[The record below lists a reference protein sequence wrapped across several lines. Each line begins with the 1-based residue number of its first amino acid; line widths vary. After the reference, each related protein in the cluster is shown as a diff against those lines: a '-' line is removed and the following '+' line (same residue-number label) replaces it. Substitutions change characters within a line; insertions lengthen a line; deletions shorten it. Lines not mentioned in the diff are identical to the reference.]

1 MSNNSSLWSDAIGRL
16 LKNKAAM
23 VGAIILFLLIGCAI
37 LAPVIAPYSY
47 SFQNLD
53 LGASPPSSEHLLGTD
68 ILGRDLLSRILYGAR
83 ISLLVGFVATG
94 VALVIG
100 VSWGIVAGYFGGRVD
115 QIMMRIVDV
124 LYGLPFIIFIIL
136 LMVIFGRN
144 LWLLFGA
151 IGAVEWLTMARI
163 VRGQVMSLK
172 NQEFVLAAQAMG
184 VSNLSMFRR
193 HLLPNILGP
202 IAVYATLT
210 IPQVMLLES
219 FLSFLGLG
227 IQPPMSS
234 WGTLIKDGVESMEEY
249 SWLLV
254 YPGITFTITL
264 FALNFFGDGLRDA
277 LDPKTSDNYKALIAI
292 LII

>member
-1 MSNNSSLWSDAIGRL
+1 MSNSSSLWSDAIYRL
-16 LKNKAAM
+16 TRNKAAM
-23 VGAIILFLLIGCAI
+23 IGAVVLVFLISCAI
-37 LAPVIAPYSY
+37 LAPWIAPYSY
-47 SFQNLD
+47 SFQDLD
-53 LGASPPSSEHLLGTD
+53 LGASPPSAEHLLGTD

-100 VSWGIVAGYFGGRVD
+100 VSWGIIAGYAGGRVD
-115 QIMMRIVDV
+115 SIMMRIVDV

-163 VRGQVMSLK
+163 VRGQVIGLK
-172 NQEFVLAAQAMG
+172 NQEFVMAAKAMG
-184 VSNLSMFRR
+184 VGNISMFKK

-210 IPQVMLLES
+210 IPQVMLLEG

-234 WGTLIKDGVESMEEY
+234 WGTLIKDGVE
-249 SWLLV
+249 
-254 YPGITFTITL
+254 
-264 FALNFFGDGLRDA
+264 
-277 LDPKTSDNYKALIAI
+277 
-292 LII
+292 

>member
-1 MSNNSSLWSDAIGRL
+1 MSKSSTLWSDAIYRL
-16 LKNKAAM
+16 TRNKAAM
-23 VGAIILFLLIGCAI
+23 FGAIILFILILCAA
-37 LAPVIAPYSY
+37 LAPWIAPYSY
-47 SFQNLD
+47 SFQDLE
-53 LGASPPSSEHLLGTD
+53 LGASPPSAAHILGTD
-68 ILGRDLLSRILYGAR
+68 VLGRDLLSRILYGAR

-94 VALVIG
+94 VALVIA
-100 VSWGIVAGYFGGRVD
+100 VSWGIIAGYAGGKVD
-115 QIMMRIVDV
+115 SVMMRIVDV

-163 VRGQVMSLK
+163 VRGQVIGLK
-172 NQEFVLAAQAMG
+172 NQEFVMAAKAMG
-184 VSNLSMFRR
+184 VSNFSMFRK

-210 IPQVMLLES
+210 IPQVMLLEG

-249 SWLLV
+249 SWLLI
-254 YPGITFTITL
+254 YPGLTFTITL

-277 LDPKTSDNYKALIAI
+277 LDPKTTDN
-292 LII
+292 

>member
-1 MSNNSSLWSDAIGRL
+1 MSKSSTLWSDAIYRL
-16 LKNKAAM
+16 TRNKAAM
-23 VGAIILFLLIGCAI
+23 FGAIILFILILCAA
-37 LAPVIAPYSY
+37 LAPWIAPYSY
-47 SFQNLD
+47 SFQDLE
-53 LGASPPSSEHLLGTD
+53 LGASPPSAAHILGTD
-68 ILGRDLLSRILYGAR
+68 VLGRDLLSRILYGAR

-100 VSWGIVAGYFGGRVD
+100 VSWGIIAGYAGGKIDSV
-115 QIMMRIVDV
+115 MMRIVDV

-163 VRGQVMSLK
+163 VRGQVIGLK
-172 NQEFVLAAQAMG
+172 NQEFVMAAKAMG
-184 VSNLSMFRR
+184 VSNFSMFRK

-210 IPQVMLLES
+210 IPQVMLLEG

-249 SWLLV
+249 SWLLI
-254 YPGITFTITL
+254 YPGLTFTITL

-277 LDPKTSDNYKALIAI
+277 LDPKTTDN
-292 LII
+292 

>member
-1 MSNNSSLWSDAIGRL
+1 MSKSSTLWSDAIYRL
-16 LKNKAAM
+16 TRNKAAM
-23 VGAIILFLLIGCAI
+23 FGAFILFVLILCAAI
-37 LAPVIAPYSY
+37 APWIAPYSY
-47 SFQNLD
+47 SFQNLE
-53 LGASPPSSEHLLGTD
+53 LGASPPSAAHILGTD
-68 ILGRDLLSRILYGAR
+68 VLGRDLLSRILYGAR

-100 VSWGIVAGYFGGRVD
+100 VSWGIVAGYAGGKVD
-115 QIMMRIVDV
+115 SIMMRIVDV

-163 VRGQVMSLK
+163 VRGQVIGLK
-172 NQEFVLAAQAMG
+172 NQEFVMAAKAMG
-184 VSNLSMFRR
+184 VSNISMFRK

-210 IPQVMLLES
+210 IPQVMLLEG

-249 SWLLV
+249 SWLLI
-254 YPGITFTITL
+254 YPGLTFTITL

-277 LDPKTSDNYKALIAI
+277 LDPKTTDN
-292 LII
+292 

>member
-1 MSNNSSLWSDAIGRL
+1 MSKSSTLWSDAIYRL
-16 LKNKAAM
+16 TRNKAAM
-23 VGAIILFLLIGCAI
+23 FGAFILFVLILCAA
-37 LAPVIAPYSY
+37 LAPWIAPYSY
-47 SFQNLD
+47 SFQNLE
-53 LGASPPSSEHLLGTD
+53 LGASPPSAAHILGTD
-68 ILGRDLLSRILYGAR
+68 VLGRDLLSRILYGAR

-100 VSWGIVAGYFGGRVD
+100 VSWGIIAGYAGGKVD
-115 QIMMRIVDV
+115 SIIMRIVDV

-163 VRGQVMSLK
+163 VRGQVIGLK
-172 NQEFVLAAQAMG
+172 NQEFVMAAKAMG
-184 VSNLSMFRR
+184 VSNISMFRK

-210 IPQVMLLES
+210 IPQVMLLEG

-249 SWLLV
+249 SWLLI
-254 YPGITFTITL
+254 YPGLTFTITL

-277 LDPKTSDNYKALIAI
+277 LDPKTTDS
-292 LII
+292 

>member
-1 MSNNSSLWSDAIGRL
+1 MSNNSSLWSDAVSRL
-16 LKNKAAM
+16 IKNKAAM
-23 VGAIILFLLIGCAI
+23 VGAIILFVLILCAI
-37 LAPVIAPYSY
+37 FAPYIAPYSY

-53 LGASPPSSEHLLGTD
+53 LGATSPSSEHLLGTD

-83 ISLLVGFVATG
+83 ISLMVGFVATG

-100 VSWGIVAGYFGGRVD
+100 VSWGIVAGYFGGRID
-115 QIMMRIVDV
+115 SIMMRIVDV

-172 NQEFVLAAQAMG
+172 NQEFVLAAKAMG
-184 VSNLSMFRR
+184 VSNLTMFRR

-234 WGTLIKDGVESMEEY
+234 WGTLIKDGVESMEEF
-249 SWLLV
+249 SWLLI

-277 LDPKTSDNYKALIAI
+277 LDPKTSDN
-292 LII
+292 

>member
-1 MSNNSSLWSDAIGRL
+1 MNNSSLWQDAIRRL
-16 LKNKAAM
+16 IQNRAAM
-23 VGAIILFLLIGCAI
+23 IGGITILVLIILAI
-37 LAPVIAPYSY
+37 FAPWIAPYSY
-47 SFQNLD
+47 SYQNLD
-53 LGASPPSSEHLLGTD
+53 IGASPPSAEHLLGTD
-68 ILGRDLLSRILYGAR
+68 VLGRDLLSRLLYGAR

-115 QIMMRIVDV
+115 SVMMRIVDV

-144 LWLLFGA
+144 IWLLFAA

-163 VRGQVMSLK
+163 VRAQVIGLK
-172 NQEFVLAAQAMG
+172 NQEFVQAAQVMG
-184 VSNLSMFRR
+184 VSNFSMFRR
-193 HLLPNILGP
+193 HILPNILGP

-210 IPQVMLLES
+210 IPQVMLLEA

-234 WGTLIKDGVESMEEY
+234 WGTLIRYGVESMEEHY
-249 SWLLV
+249 WLLI
-254 YPGITFTITL
+254 YPGLTFTITL

-277 LDPKTSDNYKALIAI
+277 LDPKTSDN
-292 LII
+292 

>member
-1 MSNNSSLWSDAIGRL
+1 MSQSSSLWSDAIRRL
-16 LKNKAAM
+16 FKNKAA
-23 VGAIILFLLIGCAI
+23 VAGAVVLVVLIVLAV
-37 LAPVIAPYSY
+37 LAPWIAPYPY
-47 SFQNLD
+47 AYQNLD
-53 LGASPPSSEHLLGTD
+53 LGASPPSSAHLLGTD
-68 ILGRDLLSRILYGAR
+68 VLGRDLLSRILYGAR
-83 ISLLVGFVATG
+83 ISLLVGFIATT

-100 VSWGIVAGYFGGRVD
+100 VSWGIIAGYAGGKVD
-115 QIMMRIVDV
+115 SVMMRIVDI

-144 LWLLFGA
+144 LWLLFLA

-163 VRGQVMSLK
+163 VRAQVLSLK

-184 VSNLSMFRR
+184 VSNFAMFKR

-202 IAVYATLT
+202 VAVYATLT

-249 SWLLV
+249 SWLLI
-254 YPGITFTITL
+254 YPGLTFTITL

-277 LDPKTSDNYKALIAI
+277 LDPKTSE
-292 LII
+292 

>member
-1 MSNNSSLWSDAIGRL
+1 MSNNSSLWSDAVGRL

-23 VGAIILFLLIGCAI
+23 VGAIILILLIGCAI

-53 LGASPPSSEHLLGTD
+53 LGASPPSIEHLLGTD

-184 VSNLSMFRR
+184 ISNLSMFRR

-249 SWLLV
+249 SWLLI

-277 LDPKTSDNYKALIAI
+277 LDPKTSDN
-292 LII
+292 

>member
-1 MSNNSSLWSDAIGRL
+1 MNNNSLWSDAFYRL
-16 LKNKAAM
+16 SRNRAAIF
-23 VGAIILFLLIGCAI
+23 GGIILLMLII
-37 LAPVIAPYSY
+37 LAVLAPLIAPYSY
-47 SFQNLD
+47 SYQDLN
-53 LGASPPSSEHLLGTD
+53 LGASPPSAEHWLGTD

-94 VALVIG
+94 VALIIG
-100 VSWGIVAGYFGGRVD
+100 VSWGIVAGYLGGRVD
-115 QIMMRIVDV
+115 SIMMRIVDV

-163 VRGQVMSLK
+163 VRGQVIGLK
-172 NQEFVLAAQAMG
+172 NQEFVMAAKAMG
-184 VSNLSMFRR
+184 VSNLSLFRR

-234 WGTLIKDGVESMEEY
+234 WGSLINDGVQYMEEH
-249 SWLLV
+249 SWLLIF
-254 YPGITFTITL
+254 PGITFTITL

-277 LDPKTSDNYKALIAI
+277 LDPKTTDN
-292 LII
+292 

>member
-136 LMVIFGRN
+136 LN
-144 LWLLFGA
+144 LLL
-151 IGAVEWLTMARI
+151 
-163 VRGQVMSLK
+163 
-172 NQEFVLAAQAMG
+172 
-184 VSNLSMFRR
+184 
-193 HLLPNILGP
+193 
-202 IAVYATLT
+202 
-210 IPQVMLLES
+210 
-219 FLSFLGLG
+219 
-227 IQPPMSS
+227 
-234 WGTLIKDGVESMEEY
+234 
-249 SWLLV
+249 
-254 YPGITFTITL
+254 
-264 FALNFFGDGLRDA
+264 
-277 LDPKTSDNYKALIAI
+277 
-292 LII
+292 

>member
-1 MSNNSSLWSDAIGRL
+1 MSQSSSLWSDAIRRL
-16 LKNKAAM
+16 FKNKAA
-23 VGAIILFLLIGCAI
+23 VAGAIVLVVLIV
-37 LAPVIAPYSY
+37 LAVFAPWIAPYPY
-47 SFQNLD
+47 AYQNLD
-53 LGASPPSSEHLLGTD
+53 LGASPPSSVHLLGTD
-68 ILGRDLLSRILYGAR
+68 VLGRDLLSRILYGAR
-83 ISLLVGFVATG
+83 ISLLVGFIATT

-100 VSWGIVAGYFGGRVD
+100 VSWGIIAGYAGGKVD
-115 QIMMRIVDV
+115 SVMMRIVDI

-144 LWLLFGA
+144 LWLLFLA

-163 VRGQVMSLK
+163 VRAQVLSLK

-184 VSNLSMFRR
+184 VSNFAMFKR

-202 IAVYATLT
+202 VAVYATLT

-249 SWLLV
+249 SWLLI
-254 YPGITFTITL
+254 YPGLTFTITL

-277 LDPKTSDNYKALIAI
+277 LDPKTSE
-292 LII
+292 

>member
-1 MSNNSSLWSDAIGRL
+1 MSNSSSLWSDALSRL
-16 LKNKAAM
+16 LKNKAA
-23 VGAIILFLLIGCAI
+23 VSGAVILVILITLAI
-37 LAPVIAPYSY
+37 LAPFIAPFPYAY
-47 SFQNLD
+47 QDLD
-53 LGASPPSSEHLLGTD
+53 LGASPPSSLHWLGTD
-68 ILGRDLLSRILYGAR
+68 VLGRDLLSRILYGAR
-83 ISLLVGFVATG
+83 ISLLVGFIATT
-94 VALVIG
+94 VALIIG
-100 VSWGIVAGYFGGRVD
+100 VSWGIIAGYFGGKIDSV
-115 QIMMRIVDV
+115 MMRIVDV

-144 LWLLFGA
+144 LWLLFLA
-151 IGAVEWLTMARI
+151 IGAIEWLTMARI
-163 VRGQVMSLK
+163 VRAQVLTLK

-184 VSNLSMFRR
+184 VSNFAMFKR

-249 SWLLV
+249 SWLLI
-254 YPGITFTITL
+254 YPGLTFTITL
-264 FALNFFGDGLRDA
+264 FSLNFFGDGLRDA
-277 LDPKTSDNYKALIAI
+277 LDPKTSE
-292 LII
+292 

>member
-1 MSNNSSLWSDAIGRL
+1 MSKSSTLWSDAIYRL
-16 LKNKAAM
+16 TRNKAAM
-23 VGAIILFLLIGCAI
+23 FGAFILFILILCAA
-37 LAPVIAPYSY
+37 LAPWIAPYSY
-47 SFQNLD
+47 SFQNLE
-53 LGASPPSSEHLLGTD
+53 LGASPPSAAHILGTD
-68 ILGRDLLSRILYGAR
+68 VLGRDLLSRILYGAR

-100 VSWGIVAGYFGGRVD
+100 VSWGIIAGYAGGKVD
-115 QIMMRIVDV
+115 SVMMRIVDV

-163 VRGQVMSLK
+163 VRGQVIGLK
-172 NQEFVLAAQAMG
+172 NQEFVMAAKAMG
-184 VSNLSMFRR
+184 VSNLSMFRK

-210 IPQVMLLES
+210 IPQVMLLEG

-249 SWLLV
+249 SWLLI
-254 YPGITFTITL
+254 YPGLTFTITL

-277 LDPKTSDNYKALIAI
+277 LDPKTTDN
-292 LII
+292 

>member
-1 MSNNSSLWSDAIGRL
+1 MSNSASLWSDALYRL
-16 LKNKAAM
+16 TRNKAAM
-23 VGAIILFLLIGCAI
+23 VGGSILVILILCAVA
-37 LAPVIAPYSY
+37 APWIAPYPY
-47 SFQNLD
+47 AYQDLD
-53 LGASPPSSEHLLGTD
+53 LGAAPPSAQHILGTD
-68 ILGRDLLSRILYGAR
+68 ILGRDLFSRILYGAR
-83 ISLLVGFVATG
+83 VSLLVGFVATG

-100 VSWGIVAGYFGGRVD
+100 VSWGIVAGFFGGKIDSV
-115 QIMMRIVDV
+115 MMRIVDI
-124 LYGLPFIIFIIL
+124 LYGLPFIIFVIL
-136 LMVIFGRN
+136 LMVIFGSN

-151 IGAVEWLTMARI
+151 IGAVEWLTMSRI
-163 VRGQVMSLK
+163 VRGQVIGLK
-172 NQEFVLAAQAMG
+172 NQEFVLAAKAMG
-184 VSNLSMFRR
+184 VSNFSMFRR

-254 YPGITFTITL
+254 YPGITFTVTL

-277 LDPKTSDNYKALIAI
+277 LDPKTTDS
-292 LII
+292 